1 MGAEKGGGGG
11 GSEGREAWTA
21 LGSISG
27 CPSPLPPPLQFV
39 EQENQIARLQL
50 SDMEKELKA
59 SLATLRERSSLL
71 EDLKDAH
78 RKLQ

>member
-1 MGAEKGGGGG
+1 MP
-11 GSEGREAWTA
+11 
-21 LGSISG
+21 IS
-27 CPSPLPPPLQFV
+27 SLPPPLQFV

-50 SDMEKELKA
+50 SDTEEELKA
-59 SLATLRERSSLL
+59 SLAALRERSSLL